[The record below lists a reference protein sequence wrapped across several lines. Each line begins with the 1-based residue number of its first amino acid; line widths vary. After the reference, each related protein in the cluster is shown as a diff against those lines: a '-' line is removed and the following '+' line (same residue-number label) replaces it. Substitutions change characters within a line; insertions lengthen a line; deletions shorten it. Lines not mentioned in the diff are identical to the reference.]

1 MPKSYYFDDITQEWV
16 PLVQGIQGARGNV
29 GPEGERGVQGPP
41 GVQGVQGV
49 PGDLGPEGP
58 EGPRG
63 DIGPRGLKGDAG
75 DPGPTGPTGLR
86 GEIGPEGPQG
96 IQGIQGEDGPQ
107 GIQGIVGPEGPIGP
121 QGDVGPK
128 GVQGPV
134 GLTGLSGRGILSVSD
149 ISETGDALVTFT
161 DGTTKTL
168 RFPVIIGEG
177 SEGVAGR
184 DGIGISDISGSGD
197 TVTITLSDGSFQTFN
212 LPVGADGNGI
222 DTVTSTSGVMTIT
235 MTDGASSDIVLPPGP
250 KGDQGSTGS
259 QGPKGDQGIQGVQGD
274 RGLAGADGATGPK
287 GDIGPRGL
295 IGPEGPQ
302 GIKGDTGARGAQGPE
317 GDTGPQGP
325 AGVAGI
331 QGPKGDVGSRGPIG
345 PKGDTGLPGTTTWG
359 GITDKPETFEPV
371 VHTHPISGVV
381 GLQSSLD
388 SKAEE
393 DHVHTSEDIVDS
405 SYQIGNNAVPG
416 RLISAHPTNGE
427 IYRYGAHDPANSAA
441 LVNRSYVDGEI
452 RVRTVSPATVDD
464 LVEPLSGSGASI
476 IPALPGNNGV
486 QRWASQ
492 LNVVTDSNAPTGRYY
507 NNEGS
512 TATSEAYF
520 QVDPS
525 VEYYASLWVKA
536 DKPGSRMYI
545 ELRDQSG
552 ILAVSSGSLNNSGSY
567 LLQSYEIPTEWT
579 YLETRNLKFRDQ
591 SSYLKV
597 NTIYWN
603 HSNGTERGAIQCL
616 TDINIAPIPKHT
628 HTWGDI
634 AGKPSTF
641 PPDSHSHTISSVSG
655 LQSTLDGKQASG
667 SYAPSSH
674 NHTTSQIT
682 GLQTYVDGRIPSPPP
697 EVLIPRSSGV
707 RYKPIAAAIRKTNGV
722 WGLINDSGHTPSNVT
737 SVSSTSTSIKVNF
750 GFTASKVGSLVVT
763 ADESYNILGYTF
775 GASVALNAATIKIH
789 NSNQTISGG
798 YVAYSSTGWT
808 FSTGNITSIEEKS
821 PNELVVNHPGNYP
834 ETDIYLSVTGR
845 GPGKYLYRSEGSGY
859 DKTTGHGFTRIGI
872 YNVSD
877 GSPVSTYKTDMK
889 FFMARQST
897 PQNTEVDPATL
908 PEGNTNIW
916 IYGLM
921 EV

>member
-1 MPKSYYFDDITQEWV
+1 MPKSYYFDDNTQTWV
-16 PLVQGIQGARGNV
+16 PLVQGITGPKGATGSV
-29 GPEGERGVQGPP
+29 GERGVEGPP

-49 PGDLGPEGP
+49 PGDEGP
-58 EGPRG
+58 EGPVGPKG
-63 DIGPRGLKGDAG
+63 DTGARGLKGDTG
-75 DPGPTGPTGLR
+75 DTGPAGPKGSQ
-86 GEIGPEGPQG
+86 GEAGPQGSQG
-96 IQGIQGEDGPQ
+96 IQGIQGEIGPQ
-107 GIQGIVGPEGPIGP
+107 GIQGDIGPEGPEGDTGP
-121 QGDVGPK
+121 RGVPGPTGDT
-128 GVQGPV
+128 
-134 GLTGLSGRGILSVSD
+134 GLTGRGILSVSD
-149 ISETGDALVTFT
+149 ISENGDALVTFT

-212 LPVGADGNGI
+212 LPVGADGTGI
-222 DTVTSTSGVMTIT
+222 ETVTSDSGVMTVT
-235 MTDGASSDIVLPPGP
+235 MTDGTITDVTLPPGP
-250 KGDQGSTGS
+250 KGDQGP
-259 QGPKGDQGIQGVQGD
+259 QGDRGLKGDQGIQGIQGE
-274 RGLAGADGATGPK
+274 RGSDGATGAT
-287 GDIGPRGL
+287 GDVGPRGL
-295 IGPEGPQ
+295 TGPEGPQ
-302 GIKGDTGARGAQGPE
+302 GIKGDTGARGAQGLE

-359 GITDKPETFEPV
+359 GITDKPTSFNPD

-381 GLQSSLD
+381 GLQGSLD
-388 SKAEE
+388 GKASEG
-393 DHVHTSEDIVDS
+393 HVHTSGDIVDS

-427 IYRYGAHDPANSAA
+427 IYRYGSHAPANSAS
-441 LVNRSYVDGEI
+441 LVNQSYVDGQI
-452 RVRTVSPATVDD
+452 RVKTVDSATVDSK
-464 LVEPLSGSGASI
+464 VNPLSGSGSSI
-476 IPALPGNNGV
+476 IPSLPGNNGM

-492 LNVVTDSNAPTGRYY
+492 LNVVTDPDAPTGRYY

-512 TATSEAYF
+512 TATTEAYF

-603 HSNGTERGAIQCL
+603 HSNGSERGAIQCL
-616 TDINIAPIPKHT
+616 TDINIVPIPKHT
-628 HTWGDI
+628 HSWGDI
-634 AGKPSTF
+634 AGKPNTF
-641 PPDSHSHTISSVSG
+641 PPDSHNHTISSVTG
-655 LQSTLDGKQASG
+655 LQSALDGKQVSG

-682 GLQTYVDGRIPSPPP
+682 GLQSYVDGRIPSPPP
-697 EVLIPRSSGV
+697 EVLIPRASGV

-737 SVSSTSTSIKVNF
+737 SVTSTSTSIKVNF

-789 NSNQTISGG
+789 NSSQVISGG
-798 YVAYSSTGWT
+798 YVYYTSGGWE
-808 FSTGNITSIEEKS
+808 FLTGNITSIANR
-821 PNELVVNHPGNYP
+821 PNANEFRVYHPGNYP
-834 ETDIYLSVTGR
+834 ETEIYLSITGR

-859 DKTTGHGFTRIGI
+859 DPTDGRGYTNIGV
-872 YNVSD
+872 YNISD
-877 GSPVSTYKTDMK
+877 GSPVTSFNTDMK
-889 FFMARQST
+889 FFMTRQST
-897 PQNTEVDPATL
+897 PQITEVDPSTL